1 MRFTNLAAFVFFCGA
16 AFAAQSQAATAASFG
31 LPVGAN
37 APNAAAAQNFLAAQ
51 PNNIVQV
58 APPAAQANTATA
70 PPDTATRNFANEQLV
85 EEKARQ
91 SDFQSFAKLSIGV
104 ELPIYGHTL
113 FKNVP
118 TTFAPVEN
126 IPVPPDY
133 VIGPGDEIQVRAW
146 GQVDIDVRATVD
158 RVGSLYIPKVGN
170 INVAG
175 LKYSELSDFLK
186 AAVGR
191 LFRNFDLSAN
201 LGQLRSIQVFVV
213 GHARRPGTYTVSSLS
228 TLVNTVFAAGGP
240 ATTGSMRHI
249 QLKRGNQLITDLD
262 LYNLLLRGD
271 KSADAK
277 LLPGDVIYFSPIG
290 PSAAVTGSVNVPAI
304 YELADHTSLSDVFEW
319 AGGLTNTSG
328 ASVHLERVIDHQQ
341 RTVQEIPL
349 TAAGLATA
357 ISDADI
363 IRVRGLSP
371 RFENTVTLRGNV
383 AEPSRIA
390 WTPGLRIKDLIPD
403 PAFLITANYWQ
414 SKNPAINTTVGKTTE
429 IQNEVKNNLT
439 EINWEYA
446 VVERLNWKELTTT
459 LIPFN
464 LAKAIKDADP
474 QHNILLEAG
483 DVITIFSK
491 NDMQVPASRRST
503 FVTIEGEVAT
513 PGVYQVVPG
522 VTLRAALKNAG
533 GITSNAYL
541 FGARMT
547 RESTRLLQQKQMD
560 EAIGRLERDMERDAA
575 FRARSVLSAEDATA
589 LQAETVT
596 RRGIIERLKA
606 VKATG
611 RIVLEMPT
619 HAHGSDD
626 LPDMTLEDGDRLF
639 IPAAPATVA
648 VLGAVYNEKTFLH
661 KQGKE
666 LSDYVTQAGGPTK
679 NADNR
684 EIYLLRADGSTISR
698 RQSTWFSSS
707 FNNTE
712 LMPGDTVIV
721 PEDLERTSWAK
732 VLKDWTQILY
742 QFGLG
747 AAAIK
752 ILN

>member
-1 MRFTNLAAFVFFCGA
+1 MRFTNLTAFFFFCGA

-31 LPVGAN
+31 LPAGAN
-37 APNAAAAQNFLAAQ
+37 APNAAAVQGFLAAQ
-51 PNNIVQV
+51 PNSIVQV
-58 APPAAQANTATA
+58 ASPAVPDGA
-70 PPDTATRNFANEQLV
+70 PRNAINEQLP
-85 EEKARQ
+85 EEKPTP
-91 SDFQSFAKLSIGV
+91 SDFQTFIKQSTGID
-104 ELPIYGHTL
+104 LPIYGHTL
-113 FKNVP
+113 FRNVP

-158 RVGSLYIPKVGN
+158 RVGSLYIPKIGN

-175 LKYSELSDFLK
+175 LKYSELSEFLK
-186 AAVGR
+186 TAVGR

-249 QLKRGNQLITDLD
+249 QLKRGNQLVTDLD

-277 LLPGDVIYFSPIG
+277 LLPGDVIYFAPIG
-290 PSAAVTGSVNVPAI
+290 PSVAVAGSVNVPAI
-304 YELADHTSLSDVFEW
+304 YELADNAVLGDLFGW
-319 AGGLTNTSG
+319 AGGLTNTSR
-328 ASVHLERVIDHQQ
+328 ASVYLERVVNHQQ
-341 RTVQEIPL
+341 RTVDEIPL
-349 TAAGLATA
+349 TASGLATTLR
-357 ISDADI
+357 DADI
-363 IRVRGLSP
+363 VRVRALSP

-390 WTPGLRIKDLIPD
+390 WTAGLRIKDLIPD
-403 PAFLITANYWQ
+403 PTALITDSYWR
-414 SKNPAINTTVGKTTE
+414 SKSPAVNATVGKTTE
-429 IQNEVKNNLT
+429 IQNEVKNSLT

-483 DVITIFSK
+483 DVVTIFSK

-503 FVTIEGEVAT
+503 FVTIEGEVGA

-522 VTLRAALKNAG
+522 VTLRTALKNAG
-533 GITSNAYL
+533 GITNNAYL

-589 LQAETVT
+589 LQAESVT
-596 RRGIIERLKA
+596 RRGIIERLKN

-619 HAHGSDD
+619 NAHQADD
-626 LPDMTLEDGDRLF
+626 LPDMALEDGDRLF
-639 IPAAPATVA
+639 IPTTPSTVG
-648 VLGAVYNEKTFLH
+648 VLGSVYNENTFLH

-666 LSDYVTQAGGPTK
+666 LSDYLAQAGGPTR
-679 NADNR
+679 NADTR
-684 EIYLLRADGSTISR
+684 EVYLLRADGSTISR
-698 RQSTWFSSS
+698 RQSNWFSAS

-712 LMPGDTVIV
+712 LMPGDTVVV

-732 VLKDWTQILY
+732 ALKDWTQILY

-752 ILN
+752 VLNN